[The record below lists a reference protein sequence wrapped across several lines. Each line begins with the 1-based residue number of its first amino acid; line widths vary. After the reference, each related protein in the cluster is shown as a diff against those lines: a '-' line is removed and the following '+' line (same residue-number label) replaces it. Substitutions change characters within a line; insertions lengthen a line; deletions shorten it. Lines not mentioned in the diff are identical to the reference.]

1 MIDIIMKRIL
11 SWIAIVFFV
20 MTILSSCKSSS
31 FSLSKSLQ
39 KDFLIGTAMNSDQ
52 ILETDQA
59 ADKVIKQHFNSV
71 VAENCMKSQVIHPE
85 RDRFNFTQSDRFVAF
100 GRKNH
105 MAIIGHTLIWYA
117 QLAPWFC
124 YDNQHNLVSRD
135 TLINRMR
142 VHIYTVMRRY
152 KGQIKGWDVVNEAF
166 EDDGTYRKTV
176 FYKILGEDYI
186 PIAFR
191 LAHEA
196 DPDAELYYNDYS
208 LFKAAHYQA
217 VLRLVQ
223 KLKGMG
229 LRIDAVGMQGH
240 YLMSGP
246 TVAEVENALV
256 ALAASGVKVNITE
269 FDLSV
274 LPLPK
279 EDIGANVDVNMGY
292 QNKMNPYSKGLPQE
306 LSDKWNQRML
316 DFFKMFLRH
325 KDVMQRVTMWGVN
338 DLQTWR
344 NDWPIRGRVDYPL
357 LFDRNNQP
365 KPVVREIIDLK
376 K

>member
-1 MIDIIMKRIL
+1 
-11 SWIAIVFFV
+11 
-20 MTILSSCKSSS
+20 
-31 FSLSKSLQ
+31 
-39 KDFLIGTAMNSDQ
+39 
-52 ILETDQA
+52 
-59 ADKVIKQHFNSV
+59 
-71 VAENCMKSQVIHPE
+71 
-85 RDRFNFTQSDRFVAF
+85 
-100 GRKNH
+100 
-105 MAIIGHTLIWYA
+105 
-117 QLAPWFC
+117 
-124 YDNQHNLVSRD
+124 
-135 TLINRMR
+135 
-142 VHIYTVMRRY
+142 
-152 KGQIKGWDVVNEAF
+152 
-166 EDDGTYRKTV
+166 
-176 FYKILGEDYI
+176 
-186 PIAFR
+186 
-191 LAHEA
+191 
-196 DPDAELYYNDYS
+196 
-208 LFKAAHYQA
+208 
-217 VLRLVQ
+217 
-223 KLKGMG
+223 
-229 LRIDAVGMQGH
+229 MQGH

>member
-1 MIDIIMKRIL
+1 MKRKL

-20 MTILSSCKSSS
+20 ITILSSCKSSS

-39 KDFLIGTAMNSDQ
+39 NDFLIGTAMNSDQ

-208 LFKAAHYQA
+208 LFKPAHYQA

-279 EDIGANVDVNMGY
+279 EDIGANVDVNMAY

-306 LSDKWNQRML
+306 LSDEWNQRML

-338 DLQTWR
+338 DMQTWR

-365 KPVVREIIDLK
+365 KPVVKEIIDLK